1 MSEQVDAERI
11 THRREC
17 RGPHIRTFTGFAG
30 DQITKCQ
37 ACQRSV
43 VAGGGALLNPRTY
56 VPSGGLVCP
65 EHYLPVQGNG
75 RGCYSCAIEITQE
88 RNRGKKEQ
96 S

>member
-1 MSEQVDAERI
+1 MSEQIE
-11 THRREC
+11 HREGC
-17 RGPHIRTFTGFAG
+17 RGPEI
-30 DQITKCQ
+30 
-37 ACQRSV
+37 
-43 VAGGGALLNPRTY
+43 

-96 S
+96 P